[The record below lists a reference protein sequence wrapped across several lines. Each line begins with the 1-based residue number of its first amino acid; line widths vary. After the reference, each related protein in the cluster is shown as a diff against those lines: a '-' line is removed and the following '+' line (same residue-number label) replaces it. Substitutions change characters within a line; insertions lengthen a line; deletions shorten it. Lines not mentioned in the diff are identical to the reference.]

1 MDNKDKKKKQSMTP
15 SENHETKLAT
25 IPPRDLKIVWGSDD
39 TQWTIKDPND
49 DEQSYAEAIKVT
61 WLEVKATYKGAKP
74 GSHYKIGFNI
84 SLNSDAFGWDSS
96 PVFMMAK
103 VGESGYY
110 TWKRIYFNI
119 IEAGKSPI
127 NFPSNFEISVPVSA
141 KDTTL
146 FFGLYEIWGG
156 RWKGGLRIHHAFV
169 TKI

>member
-1 MDNKDKKKKQSMTP
+1 M
-15 SENHETKLAT
+15 
-25 IPPRDLKIVWGSDD
+25 
-39 TQWTIKDPND
+39 
-49 DEQSYAEAIKVT
+49 T